1 MRIFISNR
9 KRMAVGPNAE
19 RLFSGFTIV
28 EILIVLAILLIAG
41 GIVMPALSSAS
52 GVQVRSAAGMLAAD
66 LEYARSMAIT
76 TGCNHSVVL
85 DVTNNSYQLE
95 DDTGTVISRPFS
107 SDDFVVNLGTGE
119 LNKVSI
125 SSVDY
130 TSVVFDC
137 LGSSNNGCNIVLAT
151 SQENA
156 TVTVEPVTGFI
167 AVAD

>member
-1 MRIFISNR
+1 MRISIPSR
-9 KRMAVGPNAE
+9 KRMAVGPDAE

-28 EILIVLAILLIAG
+28 EILIVLAIVLIAAV
-41 GIVMPALSSAS
+41 IVMPVLSSAG

-76 TGCNHSVVL
+76 TGRNHSVVF
-85 DVTNNSYQLE
+85 DVTGDSYQLE
-95 DDTGTVISRPFS
+95 DDTGTIISRPFS
-107 SDDFVVNLGTGE
+107 SDDYVVNLGTGK

-151 SQENA
+151 TQENV

-167 AVAD
+167 TVAD